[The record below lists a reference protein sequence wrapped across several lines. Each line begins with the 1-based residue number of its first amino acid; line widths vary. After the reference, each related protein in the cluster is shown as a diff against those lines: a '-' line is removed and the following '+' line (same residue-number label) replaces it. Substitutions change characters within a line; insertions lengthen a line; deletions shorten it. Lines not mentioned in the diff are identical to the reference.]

1 MSVIAIIVPVYKVEA
16 TLDKCVKSILSQS
29 FKDFSL
35 ILVDD
40 GSPDRCGEMCDEYGE
55 KDGRIKV
62 IHRPN
67 GGLSAA
73 RNTGLEWALAN
84 TDCEWFVF
92 IDSDDWVN
100 EFYLEKLLEMRK
112 ADTQILLSSVV
123 IENDKGVHLI
133 GPKESGYVSPED
145 IYDKHNLLAVWAA
158 SKVFRREIISGVRFR
173 EGIIQEDEFF
183 TYQIFFTNGLV
194 GYATGAEYHYV
205 QRKES
210 IVGGKWN
217 AKRLICVDGMKA
229 QWSFFDEHK
238 LYVARNHVEERFL
251 QWLAVAIIHMKVDC
265 PNDVESQSYLQKEL
279 ATAKNQYR
287 GASKRSPAAEY
298 AVGLALHPR
307 MQLIYKVR
315 YAIRIILNKGV
326 RFFFTK
332 LLESVRGRKV

>member
-16 TLDKCVKSILSQS
+16 TLDKCVRSILSQS

-35 ILVDD
+35 VLVDD

-55 KDGRIKV
+55 MDRRIKV
-62 IHRPN
+62 IHRLN

-100 EFYLEKLLEMRK
+100 EFYLEKLLEMGN
-112 ADTQILLSSVV
+112 ADTQILLSSVI
-123 IENDKGVHLI
+123 IENGKDVLFV
-133 GPKESGYVSPED
+133 GPTKSGYISPEE

-158 SKVFRREIISGVRFR
+158 SKVFRREIITGLRFR

-194 GYATGAEYHYV
+194 GYAAGAEYHYV
-205 QRKES
+205 QRNDS

-238 LYVARNHVEERFL
+238 LHVARNHVEERLL
-251 QWLAVAIIHMKVDC
+251 QWLAVAIIRMKVDC
-265 PNDVESQSYLQKEL
+265 PDDVESQCYLHKEL
-279 ATAKNQYR
+279 VSAKERYQ
-287 GASKRSPAAEY
+287 GALKRSPAAEY
-298 AVGLALHPR
+298 TVGLALHPR
-307 MQLIYKVR
+307 MRLFYKAR
-315 YAIRIILNKGV
+315 YAIRFILNKGIFS
-326 RFFFTK
+326 FFAK
-332 LLESVRGRKV
+332 LVESANGRKV